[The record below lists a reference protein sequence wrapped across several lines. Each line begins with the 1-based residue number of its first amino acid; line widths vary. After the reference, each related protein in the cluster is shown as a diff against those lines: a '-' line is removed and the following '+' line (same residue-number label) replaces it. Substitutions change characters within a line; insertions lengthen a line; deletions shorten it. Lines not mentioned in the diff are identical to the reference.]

1 MTRYINFCNRER
13 TEFEEWVLQAML
25 GIEDAAMRRNGINS
39 ITKVTPGVTDDMLSA
54 MNSTGIISGYMEV
67 GRVYTGKNILKN
79 HWTVISIIV
88 AILISIVITVT
99 R

>member
-1 MTRYINFCNRER
+1 MANDQIHKFLQQRER

-25 GIEDAAMRRNGINS
+25 GIEEAAMRRNRINS
-39 ITKVTPGVTDDMLSA
+39 ITKAIPGVTDDVLSA
-54 MNSTGIISGYMEV
+54 INST
-67 GRVYTGKNILKN
+67 
-79 HWTVISIIV
+79 SIIV

>member
-1 MTRYINFCNRER
+1 MEQKIITFSKENQ
-13 TEFEEWVLQAML
+13 VKV
-25 GIEDAAMRRNGINS
+25 GRNLTI
-39 ITKVTPGVTDDMLSA
+39 VGVTDDMLSA

-79 HWTVISIIV
+79 HWPIISIIV

>member
-1 MTRYINFCNRER
+1 M
-13 TEFEEWVLQAML
+13 Q
-25 GIEDAAMRRNGINS
+25 GIEEATMRRNGINA
-39 ITKVTPGVTDDMLSA
+39 ITKVISGVTDDMLSA

-67 GRVYTGKNILKN
+67 GRVYTGKNILKT
-79 HWTVISIIV
+79 HWPIISIIV